1 MPIDKLSELVRPE
14 LTLNRTISLY
24 RYSRQDR
31 GDTITLDPKIAAKNK
46 NYYSSR
52 DYNASS
58 VPRIWFY
65 VDLKK
70 TEASIR
76 SPYLYMMKADG
87 SKILNLKDAFE
98 MYQRDI
104 DDLRINYPKS
114 YLAIKKSENSYGNI
128 DYNKLFKNIKKEG
141 FEGAY
146 YETGGIPMV
155 VMFVVC
161 VVKKVKTKNS
171 IRI

>member
-1 MPIDKLSELVRPE
+1 
-14 LTLNRTISLY
+14 
-24 RYSRQDR
+24 
-31 GDTITLDPKIAAKNK
+31 
-46 NYYSSR
+46 
-52 DYNASS
+52 
-58 VPRIWFY
+58 
-65 VDLKK
+65 
-70 TEASIR
+70 
-76 SPYLYMMKADG
+76 MMKADG